1 MTNSRAK
8 GKRAELRLA
17 KILREHGFDARRGQ
31 QFSGS
36 PDSPDIVHSIPGVHI
51 ECKHVER
58 LNIHNAMEQAE
69 ADCGEDTPVVC
80 HTKNRKGWLVTMKL
94 EDWLKHQSALAAGA
108 DAGGNDF
115 TIGREESK
123 TRSKWE
129 MSRKTPSD
137 NLRHSR

>member
-8 GKRAELRLA
+8 GKRAELQLA

-69 ADCGEDTPVVC
+69 ADCGEDTPIVC

-94 EDWLKHQSALAAGA
+94 EDWLKHQSTLAAG
-108 DAGGNDF
+108 DAGGNE
-115 TIGREESK
+115 GSVANAPEKQSNRCQ
-123 TRSKWE
+123 
-129 MSRKTPSD
+129 
-137 NLRHSR
+137 N